1 MIPLVELLPLVP
13 VTSFFLV
20 VVRELEFLRNFVGTM
35 VVSHG
40 PRIPSS
46 EDESTIRSFRSSCC
60 EAVSGRDC
68 EEDGTRWEA
77 EAMHW
82 IGCSFTGPLFLGRGT
97 VCLDLETVA
106 LAFGRRFTAARVVSG
121 TAR

>member
-1 MIPLVELLPLVP
+1 MLY
-13 VTSFFLV
+13 FLV
-20 VVRELEFLRNFVGTM
+20 VVCELGFLRNFVGAV

-40 PRIPSS
+40 SRIPSS
-46 EDESTIRSFRSSCC
+46 EDESTIRSFRSSC
-60 EAVSGRDC
+60 C

-106 LAFGRRFTAARVVSG
+106 FAFGRRVTAAGVVSG